1 LNPVTS
7 SKFANMRE
15 PEPLQ
20 QVDRTYV
27 RYKGQKLS
35 YFAGCDYYR
44 LAWHPT
50 VQHAAASGLKHYGL
64 SVSASRLTTGN
75 HALFA
80 AVEKALVDFFKAE
93 AALLVSN
100 GYNTNGIVAQAL
112 RDEVTHVLID
122 DKAHVSLQDAARQFD
137 CPVIRFATRDSKDL
151 KRKLPRAAKRI
162 ALLTDGMFAHDGC
175 IAPLAQYAK
184 VLPKTAVMVID
195 DAHAAGVLGRTGKGS
210 IEETGISRQR
220 VIQTI
225 TLSKAFG
232 AYGGAILCTPK
243 LREKMI
249 QKSGM
254 FAGSTPVPLPLA
266 NAALA
271 GIALLK
277 RDKGL
282 RQRLQTNIR
291 FVKSSLAA
299 HHPTIIESPA
309 PIITLVPASAE
320 QAAATCKCLI
330 AHKVFPSF
338 IQYPGGPPNGY
349 FRFVISSEHTKNQLF
364 DLVCALCEGEP

>member
-1 LNPVTS
+1 
-7 SKFANMRE
+7 MRE

-20 QVDRTYV
+20 QIDRTYV

-35 YFAGCDYYR
+35 YFAGCDYFR
-44 LAWHPT
+44 LSSHPT
-50 VQHAAASGLKHYGL
+50 VVHAAASGLKHYGL

-75 HALFA
+75 HAIFRAL
-80 AVEKALVDFFKAE
+80 EKALVDYFDAD

-100 GYNTNGIVAQAL
+100 GYNTNAIVAQAL
-112 RDEVTHVLID
+112 RDDVSHALID
-122 DKAHVSLQDAARQFD
+122 DKAHVSLQDAARQFT
-137 CPVIRFATRDSKDL
+137 CPVIRFASRNPQDL
-151 KRKLPRAAKRI
+151 KRKLPRSAKRI
-162 ALLTDGMFAHDGC
+162 LLLTDGMFANDGC

-184 VLPKTAVMVID
+184 VLPKAALMLVD
-195 DAHAAGVLGRTGKGS
+195 DAHAAGVLGRTGKGT
-210 IEETGISRQR
+210 IEETDIPRTR

-232 AYGGAILCTPK
+232 AYGGAILCTPA
-243 LREKMI
+243 LRETII

-271 GIALLK
+271 GIAILK

-282 RQRLQTNIR
+282 RRRLLTNTR
-291 FVKSSLAA
+291 FVKSALVQ
-299 HHPTIIESPA
+299 HHPTIVDSPA
-309 PIITLVPASAE
+309 PIVTLVPATSD
-320 QAAATCKCLI
+320 QAAATCKRLL

-349 FRFVISSEHTKNQLF
+349 FRFVISSEHTNDQLF